1 MLVLSRKADEAV
13 VIGDDIRIVVLS
25 IDSDRIR
32 IGIDAPKTMRIF
44 REELLKQTADVN
56 KEAIKSPAININIG
70 NIIHGSQEK

>member
-1 MLVLSRKADEAV
+1 MLVLSRKVDEAV

-70 NIIHGSQEK
+70 NIIQSSQEK